1 MNHATPAAAD
11 TTELSAVV
19 SNYLAASETR
29 DIEAIVKCFS
39 QDAEVL
45 DEGNFINGRDQ
56 IRRWRENVAAA
67 FEYTA
72 TMTSATAL
80 RKENGTH
87 RYAVCMHLEGNFPG
101 GQADLNHTFVVRGDH
116 IVSLRIVPASS

>member
-1 MNHATPAAAD
+1 MNRITPAAAD
-11 TTELSAVV
+11 KTELSAVV
-19 SNYLAASETR
+19 SNYLAASEAR

-45 DEGNFINGRDQ
+45 DEGNFIEGRDQ
-56 IRRWRENVAAA
+56 IRRWREDVAAA

-72 TMTSATAL
+72 TMTSVTAL
-80 RKENGTH
+80 REEKGTH

-101 GQADLNHTFVVRGDH
+101 GQADLNHTFAVRDEH
-116 IVSLRIVPASS
+116 IVSLRILPASS